1 MGAVPID
8 PFTGSSE
15 TWEVEMETESLSVD
29 ASAPLGIVEVHSG
42 CPDNSLDGA
51 PYNSW

>member
-15 TWEVEMETESLSVD
+15 TWQVDPGD
-29 ASAPLGIVEVHSG
+29 ASLAIDDSAPAGIADVHSG
-42 CPDNSLDGA
+42 SPDSSLEGT
-51 PYNSW
+51 PYSSW